1 MSKFAVLGA
10 GAAMLLAA
18 APVSAVTIFAAF
30 TPASNQPNIQYSGSV
45 AGNGTISDLGQ
56 LVHFS
61 FLNPDGSTNG
71 TAFDATMT
79 LNATT
84 GAGATVGGLAVLPV
98 LTGTISFTTASAVTY
113 GGHTGTNLL
122 TANFTGGSFA
132 SLLGGTTATY
142 GNSTPPNVVNFTSD
156 FLNFSGSTTRDIA
169 LAVNAINPPVG
180 VLFGGR
186 RLHSGSVSGN
196 FGADISSGS
205 PQGAVPEPASW
216 ALMFVGFGLAGSV
229 LRSQRRRTEVSFG

>member
-1 MSKFAVLGA
+1 L
-10 GAAMLLAA
+10 LLAA
-18 APVSAVTIFAAF
+18 APVSAVTIFADF
-30 TPASNQPNIQYSGSV
+30 TPTSNQPNIQYSGSV

-61 FLNPDGSTNG
+61 FLNPDGTPSG
-71 TAFDATMT
+71 TSFDALMT

-84 GAGATVGGLAVLPV
+84 GAATTVGGLAVLPV
-98 LTGTISFTTASAVTY
+98 LTGSVSFTTASAVTW
-113 GGHTGTNLL
+113 GSHTGTNLL

-132 SLLGGTTATY
+132 SLVGGSTATY
-142 GNSTPPNVVNFTSD
+142 GNSTPPNTVTFTSD
-156 FLNFSGSTTRDIA
+156 FLDFSGSTTRDVA
-169 LAVNAINPPVG
+169 LAVDAINPPVG

-186 RLHSGSVSGN
+186 RLHTGSVSGN

-205 PQGAVPEPASW
+205 PQGVPEPASW
-216 ALMFVGFGLAGSV
+216 ALMFAGFGLAGSV